1 MSFLCL
7 SMGQQ
12 TEYIVLMTKE
22 GSIAIVNSMTTVAVV
37 FVLGRVPIT
46 SLLS

>member
-12 TEYIVLMTKE
+12 TEYIVMMPKE
-22 GSIAIVNSMTTVAVV
+22 GSTAIVNYMTPMAMV
-37 FVLGRVPIT
+37 FV
-46 SLLS
+46 